1 MTAHSGVEAFRGTG
15 KRERI
20 LRAAVEVFAQRGY
33 FNAKVSEIA
42 RMAGVADG
50 TIYLYFQRKE
60 DLLIT
65 IFRDHMTDYLRR
77 LHARLEDSSTPVD
90 QLRQIVLFHL
100 ETLGSDRSLAIV
112 FQVELRQSVKFMS
125 VLSHEG
131 VAEYLTILKRVVER
145 GQAQGDFR
153 ADVQPQLLANSIFGI
168 LDEMV
173 TRWILAEKEY
183 ALAEHS
189 EGISDFIL
197 HGLIQKG

>member
-77 LHARLEDSSTPVD
+77 LHSRLEHSSRPVD

-100 ETLGSDRSLAIV
+100 ETLGNDRSLAIV
-112 FQVELRQSVKFMS
+112 FQVELRGSIKFMQEFS
-125 VLSHEG
+125 ATG
-131 VAEYLTILKRVVER
+131 FAEYLDIIRATIDE
-145 GQAQGDFR
+145 GQRSGVLR
-153 ADVQPQLLANSIFGI
+153 SDVKPIVCAKMFYGA

-173 TRWILAEKEY
+173 TNWILSSKSY
-183 ALAEHS
+183 PLAPMADEVLKVFF
-189 EGISDFIL
+189 G
-197 HGLIQKG
+197 GLLVK